1 MQNMI
6 LHGIVD
12 FRIEYGDVIS
22 NPKLLKGASLSLKN
36 LIKNLTKT
44 TLILNM
50 SMKVI
55 KFVGLTVVTSMLVIA
70 ALFANNTK
78 HQASAAQVV
87 SLLVMEKEL
96 WVVLMI
102 LINQRLSISLLL
114 IMGSQ
119 LVEHSA

>member
-1 MQNMI
+1 
-6 LHGIVD
+6 
-12 FRIEYGDVIS
+12 
-22 NPKLLKGASLSLKN
+22 
-36 LIKNLTKT
+36 
-44 TLILNM
+44 M

-70 ALFANNTK
+70 VLFANNTK
-78 HQASAAQVV
+78 HQASAGQVV